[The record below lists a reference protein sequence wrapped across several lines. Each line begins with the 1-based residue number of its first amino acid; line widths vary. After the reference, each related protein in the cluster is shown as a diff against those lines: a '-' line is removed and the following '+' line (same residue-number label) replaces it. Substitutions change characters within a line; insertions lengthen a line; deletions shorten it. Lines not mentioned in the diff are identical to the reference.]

1 MKKFLGRFLT
11 VLLLFVGAMVCVAN
25 ATGLTDLSFADMGG
39 QNTIVSTAMAGIA
52 IPAFDIGRLKAVSR
66 EAFAELQAK
75 YKHLYVIDVVVDK
88 GEAYQ
93 FILRRPTRDI
103 IMALGDTNDAT
114 KRSDMIIKNLVVAGN
129 EDNVL
134 DDGVV
139 FSAFMSR
146 SAEILNDAQHFLFKA

>member
-25 ATGLTDLSFADMGG
+25 ATGLTDLSFADTGG
-39 QNTIVSTAMAGIA
+39 QYTIVSTAMAGIA

>member
-1 MKKFLGRFLT
+1 MKNFLGRFLT

-25 ATGLTDLSFADMGG
+25 ATGLTDLSFADTGG
-39 QNTIVSTAMAGIA
+39 QYTIASTAMAGIV
-52 IPAFDIGRLKAVSR
+52 IPAFDISRLKAVSR

-146 SAEILNDAQHFLFKA
+146 FAEILNDAQHFLFKA

>member
-1 MKKFLGRFLT
+1 MKNFWGRFLT

-25 ATGLTDLSFADMGG
+25 ATGLTDLSFADTGG
-39 QNTIVSTAMAGIA
+39 QHTIVSTAMAGIA

-146 SAEILNDAQHFLFKA
+146 SAEILNDAQHFLSKA

>member
-1 MKKFLGRFLT
+1 MKNFLGRFLT

-25 ATGLTDLSFADMGG
+25 ATGLTDLSFADTGG
-39 QNTIVSTAMAGIA
+39 QYTIASTAMAGIV
-52 IPAFDIGRLKAVSR
+52 IPAFDISRLKAVSR